1 MRKIYILFVFLF
13 TFGISFSQEELSQ
26 EEKERREKNI
36 QAGNPFAKFGYKAKV
51 ATLSNGKYLEFHDL
65 DSIVT
70 IGSVRFHV
78 DKMQIVGYVERD
90 TLNPDA
96 QPLGD
101 TTGRWISVDPL
112 SEEFPEWS
120 PYTMSFNNPI
130 RFVDPDGRAPFDWI
144 KNNLTGKITWDN
156 NVTSS
161 SNTPKN
167 HTYIGKTDQSIV
179 ANLFGGSSFKDK
191 AYDVGVINVSDFN
204 NPYSARGAAAE
215 HMTAITTMS
224 VNMRADVSTKYSSD
238 GSVQSK
244 EFNGVEVSVSVS
256 GKVVAPYPNTNIKLA
271 GETSINGSEI
281 SVSKPLS
288 NGSFIQG
295 GDVPTLTFQ
304 TTISSQTIQSQFRSP
319 TSLNVNFNGQYSNNG
334 FPMKLPTLLGGLS
347 GVSNSTNLSTTLNLN
362 NTANPVV
369 KEKTN

>member
-1 MRKIYILFVFLF
+1 MNKIYILLVFLF

-51 ATLSNGKYLEFHDL
+51 ATLSKGKYLEFHDL

-78 DKMQIVGYVERD
+78 DKMQIVGHVERD

-120 PYTMSFNNPI
+120 PYTMSFNNPL

-144 KNNLTGKITWDN
+144 KNNLTGKITWGN

-179 ANLFGGSSFKDK
+179 TNLFGGSSFKDK
-191 AYDVGVINVSDFN
+191 AYDVGLIGVNDFDNPHSAKGASFN
-204 NPYSARGAAAE
+204 NMSAS
-215 HMTAITTMS
+215 TTMS
-224 VNMRADVSTKYSSD
+224 VNLRADVSTKYSSD

-244 EFNGVEVSVSVS
+244 TFNGVDVSVAVS
-256 GKVVAPYPNTNIKLA
+256 GKVVAPYPDTKIKLVGDA
-271 GETSINGSEI
+271 SINGSKMG
-281 SVSKPLS
+281 VSSPLP
-288 NGSFIQG
+288 NGSIIQG

-304 TTISSQTIQSQFRSP
+304 TIISSQSIQNQFRSP
-319 TSLNVNFNGQYSNNG
+319 ATMNVNFNGQYSNNN
-334 FPMKLPTLLGGLS
+334 FPMSFPGAAGLFGLPNT
-347 GVSNSTNLSTTLNLN
+347 TNLSTPLQLN
-362 NTANPVV
+362 NTANPFI
-369 KEKTN
+369 KEKSN